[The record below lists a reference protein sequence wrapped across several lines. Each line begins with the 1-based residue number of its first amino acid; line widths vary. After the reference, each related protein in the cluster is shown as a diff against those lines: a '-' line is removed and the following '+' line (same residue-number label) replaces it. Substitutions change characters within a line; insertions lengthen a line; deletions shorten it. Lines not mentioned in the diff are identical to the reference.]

1 MAARQAVDPDSQQKI
16 TAAKETFIA
25 ELGRRRPRFATA
37 FANMEVTGNT
47 IRATVSTD
55 LLRDDI
61 IQHQKELISLLR
73 DISGLDGTV
82 VFDIEVNEK
91 TPTSSSNAVKAIA
104 PTFGGI
110 NLEDIKAP
118 ECFEIERRL
127 KEELD
132 IPRDARRPS
141 TAPPSSPAQDC

>member
-1 MAARQAVDPDSQQKI
+1 LLCSVLTAGALASGWETGGPGATAARQAVDPDSQQKI

-82 VFDIEVNEK
+82 VFDIEVKEDRSAVRPVK
-91 TPTSSSNAVKAIA
+91 PEDKLAHLRSKNAALDELRRE
-104 PTFGGI
+104 
-110 NLEDIKAP
+110 LE
-118 ECFEIERRL
+118 L
-127 KEELD
+127 ELE
-132 IPRDARRPS
+132 
-141 TAPPSSPAQDC
+141 